1 MKIIGIDLAGF
12 EKNDT
17 GFCVFENKNVRVKIV
32 KTDQEIISEVDKEMP
47 DLVCIDGPITLPIQM
62 QRKADLEL
70 KQYGA
75 LPPLLGG
82 MRYLTMRGNRL
93 REELVGYRVIEVLN
107 RATVK
112 ILGFAYN
119 DPAERQKALLAMDIK
134 GDIETRALTKDEVDS
149 ITAAITGYLYLE
161 GKAQEIGDEE
171 GIVVVPKV

>member
-1 MKIIGIDLAGF
+1 MKIIGLDLAGF

-17 GFCVFENKNVRVKIV
+17 GFCVFEDKKVRVKIL
-32 KTDQEIISEVDKEMP
+32 KTDIEIMEEIDKEKP
-47 DLVCIDGPITLPIQM
+47 DLICIDGPITLPVQL
-62 QRKADLEL
+62 QRKCDLEL

-93 REELVGYRVIEVLN
+93 REKLENHKVIEVLN

-112 ILGFAYN
+112 LLGFDYPE
-119 DPAERQKALLAMDIK
+119 PAKRQEALKAMSIT
-134 GDIETRALTKDEVDS
+134 GDIERPLTKDEVDS

-161 GKAQEIGDEE
+161 GKAQEIGDDE
-171 GIVVVPKV
+171 GIIVVPKI

>member
-17 GFCVFENKNVRVKIV
+17 GLCIFENKVVRVKIV
-32 KTDQEIISEVDKEMP
+32 KTDQEIIDAIDRESP
-47 DLVCIDGPITLPIQM
+47 DLVCIDGPITLPIQI

-93 REELVGYRVIEVLN
+93 REKLVGYRIIEVLN

-112 ILGFAYN
+112 ILGFAYPN
-119 DPAERQKALLAMDIK
+119 PAERQKALLAMDIK
-134 GDIETRALTKDEVDS
+134 GDIENRQLTKDEVDS

-161 GKAQEIGDEE
+161 GKTQEVGDEE
-171 GIVVVPKV
+171 GIIIVPKI

>member
-17 GFCVFENKNVRVKIV
+17 GLCIFEDKNVRVKIV
-32 KTDQEIISEVDKEMP
+32 KTDREILDAIDREAP
-47 DLVCIDGPITLPIQM
+47 DLICIDGPITLPIQV
-62 QRKADLEL
+62 QRRADMEL

-93 REELVGYRVIEVLN
+93 REKLVGYRVIEVMN
-107 RATVK
+107 RATAK
-112 ILGFAYN
+112 ILGFAYP
-119 DPAERQKALLAMDIK
+119 DHGERQKALLAMDIR
-134 GDIETRALTKDEVDS
+134 GDIEHRQLTKDEVDS
-149 ITAAITGYLYLE
+149 ITAAITGYLYLN

-171 GIVVVPKV
+171 GTIVVPKI